1 MAASPKHVAEV
12 IELYPQGPV
21 TSRHGDVELTK
32 FPDGAEVV
40 DLFAGAAN
48 ASELASLSVETEGFG
63 ANLAER
69 LTGSQRSGI
78 AQTLIEY
85 SRVDLESRKDW
96 EELTNRALR
105 LLGIDKVDASQLPF
119 PGAAAVQHPVL
130 AEACVQF
137 QAHAIEEFFP
147 ATGPVK
153 GENAGEATE
162 EMLAQI
168 DRAED
173 WMNFYLTV
181 EDPDYYGDTDQMLFY
196 LPIAGSVFRKV
207 WMDPRD
213 GLPHARYVKAE
224 DFIAPY
230 FARDLKNCPRYAH
243 RYTMTGAEIRR
254 AMARGEF
261 IQVDLPE
268 PPTYSDE
275 GEGRSIEDRADRR
288 TRVLHQDDELY
299 EMLEYHVEFALPE
312 GVDEYDDGML
322 DLSYIITVDATTQEV
337 LAIRRNW
344 RENDP
349 TAQKRIWFAH
359 YKFLPG
365 LGFYGWGFLH
375 VIGQLCE
382 AISGGV
388 RAQLDS
394 ALMATVQGGF
404 RAKDG
409 AKKGGSLSIK
419 PGVYQDIDATI
430 DELAKTF
437 YTPPFKEPSPALT
450 QMIGALIQDAR
461 KFASITE
468 VLTGGADNKGPV
480 GTTIA
485 LIEQSMK
492 LFTAIHKRIF
502 AAARE
507 EFRML
512 AELFYDFAPYDE
524 YPYHL
529 EGEAKYALRSDFDE
543 RVDFI
548 PVADPNIISSVQ
560 RIAMAQAVLELIKT
574 DPQLYGPEERVEA
587 HRRFLRALKVPDY
600 QKLEP
605 KLPKATRLDPIGENA
620 MAMMGKMIRAFPGQ
634 HHRLHIMAHWRQI
647 EIAQNTLPADQFD
660 AVYTVLMSHIREHE
674 TLEMIEQVNAQMQQS
689 IGVPLPPIDIYG
701 QNEDLP
707 PELEMA
713 LTIAAARAL
722 PPVPPPHP
730 MSAAGQAAAQQQ
742 AAQQQQADNS
752 EAEDA
757 RTVAQIERE
766 TAAFAAKQRQ
776 SELAHQQALR
786 HADERHRS
794 EMARLDE
801 QTAADILRTNAA
813 TRSKL
818 VLENQRE
825 RQKLRSQREQ
835 DNRKATITRGRGR
848 RKSAA

>member
-1 MAASPKHVAEV
+1 VAASPQHLAEV

-21 TSRHGDVELTK
+21 TSRHGDAEFTL

-40 DLFAGAAN
+40 SLFPGSPQ
-48 ASELASLSVETEGFG
+48 SELAALSTEQEGFA

-69 LTGSQRSGI
+69 LTPSQRHGI
-78 AQTLIEY
+78 AATLIEY
-85 SRVDLESRKDW
+85 SRVDLESRKSW
-96 EELTNRALR
+96 EELTNSALR
-105 LLGIDKVDASQLPF
+105 LLGIDRADPSQLPF
-119 PGAAAVQHPVL
+119 PGAAGMQHPVL

-153 GENAGEATE
+153 GDLAGEATE
-162 EMLAQI
+162 DTQAQVQ
-168 DRAED
+168 RAED

-181 EDPDYYGDTDQMLFY
+181 EDPDYYADTDQMLFY
-196 LPIAGSVFRKV
+196 LPIVGSVFRKV
-207 WMDPRD
+207 WIDPRD
-213 GLPHARYVKAE
+213 GLPHARYIKAE

-243 RYTMTGAEIRR
+243 RYSMTGAEIRR

-261 IQVDLPE
+261 IDVDLPE
-268 PPTYSDE
+268 PPTYADE
-275 GEGRSIEDRADRR
+275 GDGRSIEDRADRR
-288 TRVLHQDDELY
+288 QRVLHEDDELY
-299 EMLEYHVEFALPE
+299 DMLEYHIEFALPE
-312 GVDEYDDGML
+312 GVDEHDDGMR
-322 DLSYIITVDATTQEV
+322 DLSYIVTVDVSSQEI
-337 LAIRRNW
+337 LACRRNW
-344 RENDP
+344 READT
-349 TAQKRIWFAH
+349 TAQKRIWFSH

-404 RAKDG
+404 RGKDG
-409 AKKGGSLSIK
+409 IKKAGSVAIQ
-419 PGVYQDIDATI
+419 PGKWQDVDASI
-430 DELAKTF
+430 DELSKTF
-437 YTPPFKEPSPALT
+437 FTPPFKEPSAALT
-450 QMIGALIQDAR
+450 NLIGALIVDAR
-461 KFASITE
+461 RFASITE

-512 AELFYDFAPYDE
+512 AELFHDFAPYDE

-529 EGEAKYALRSDFDE
+529 SGEAKTALRDDFDE

-560 RIAMAQAVLELIKT
+560 RISMAQAVLELIKT

-600 QKLEP
+600 EKLSP
-605 KLPKATRLDPIGENA
+605 KLPKATYLDPIGENA
-620 MAMMGKMIRAFPGQ
+620 MAMMGKMIRAFPAQ
-634 HHRLHIMAHWRQI
+634 LHDVHIAAHWRQI
-647 EIAQNTLPADQFD
+647 EIARNTLPSDQFE
-660 AVYTVLMSHIREHE
+660 AIYTVLMAHIREHE
-674 TLEMIEQVNAQMQQS
+674 TLKMMALVSAQMQQTL
-689 IGVPLPPIDIYG
+689 GVPLPPTDIYG

-713 LTIAAARAL
+713 LSIAAAQAL

-730 MSAAGQAAAQQQ
+730 LSVAGQQASEQQADQQQ
-742 AAQQQQADNS
+742 AADDGADKD
-752 EAEDA
+752 AETMA
-757 RTVAQIERE
+757 RIERE
-766 TAAFAAKQRQ
+766 TAAFTAKQRQ
-776 SELAHQQALR
+776 SELAHQQTLR

-794 EMARLDE
+794 EMAHMDE
-801 QTAADILRTNAA
+801 QAAADILRTNASA
-813 TRSKL
+813 RSKL
-818 VLENQRE
+818 LLDNQRE
-825 RQKLRSQREQ
+825 RQKQRE
-835 DNRKATITRGRGR
+835 DGAKRKTANSSSTGRRGRSR
-848 RKSAA
+848 RTA